1 MKEVEMSKR
10 CHSVLTSAA
19 LVAAV
24 VTATSV
30 FGIATAAAGGPPQ
43 GGGGCHMV
51 FGPAF
56 HSPNSSGLDNM
67 MAGSGGSTNGI
78 GAENMG
84 DMLSRFSDEPFCG
97 L

>member
-1 MKEVEMSKR
+1 MSKR
-10 CHSVLTSAA
+10 CHRAHARAA

-51 FGPAF
+51 S
-56 HSPNSSGLDNM
+56 SPSSIGLDQM
-67 MAGSGGSTNGI
+67 MTGSGGSRDGV

-84 DMLSRFSDEPFCG
+84 LMLSRFSDEPFCG
-97 L
+97 F

>member
-1 MKEVEMSKR
+1 MSKR
-10 CHSVLTSAA
+10 CHRTLTRTA
-19 LVAAV
+19 LVAAA

-43 GGGGCHMV
+43 GGGGCNMV

-56 HSPNSSGLDNM
+56 HSPNSSWLDNM
-67 MAGSGGSTNGI
+67 MAGSAGSTNGI

-84 DMLSRFSDEPFCG
+84 DMQSRFSDELFCG